1 MDIKHLSD
9 LTPDPKNARRHNPRN
24 IGMIE
29 RALNEVGA
37 ARSIVVDEAGVVL
50 AGNGLVEAAAQAGI
64 ERVRVVD
71 ADGDEIIA
79 VRRRGLTEE
88 QKTKLALYDNR
99 TAELAD
105 WEPGVLAELAQELD
119 LGSLFTDLELSDLAM
134 PALPEPG
141 AGGDEFDST
150 PDDGPTRAQLGD
162 LWLIGGVHRL
172 LVGDC
177 TDPANVARLM
187 GTDKAEMIWTDP
199 PYGVAIGDKNKFLNS
214 IAPSNRVEENLENDT
229 LDEPALMEMLRGA
242 FKNAAAHCLAGG
254 AWYVAAPAGP
264 LHVLFGL
271 ALKELDIWHQTI
283 QWVKNNAT
291 FAPLGVDYHW
301 RAEPIFY
308 GWLPGAAHRY
318 YGGRQ
323 QDTVWE
329 IDRPQASPDH
339 PTMKPIELVQRAVE
353 NNSKRGNIV
362 LDMFLGSGTTLIAAH
377 RTGRRCYGMEIAPRY
392 ADVILRRAEAE
403 GLTVERAAE

>member
-187 GTDKAEMIWTDP
+187 GGELLRLIVTDP
-199 PYGVAIGDKNKFLNS
+199 PYGVSYADKNKYLNAIS
-214 IAPSNRVEENLENDT
+214 PGNRIQVPIENDHGDIEDT
-229 LDEPALMEMLRGA
+229 AEQLWKPAFATMYDAADRGCSLYCFMPQGGDQMMMMMMMSA
-242 FKNAAAHCLAGG
+242 HWPPRHELIWLKNN
-254 AWYVAAPAGP
+254 
-264 LHVLFGL
+264 HVLGR
-271 ALKELDIWHQTI
+271 A
-283 QWVKNNAT
+283 
-291 FAPLGVDYHW
+291 DYNYKH
-301 RAEPIFY
+301 EPIVYAWKDQGHKFY
-308 GWLPGAAHRY
+308 GGFQTSVLEF
-318 YGGRQ
+318 
-323 QDTVWE
+323 DK
-329 IDRPQASPDH
+329 PQKSDLH
-339 PTMKPIELVQRAVE
+339 PTMKPIELIAFLIG
-353 NNSKRGNIV
+353 NSSAPDEIIG
-362 LDMFLGSGTTLIAAH
+362 DWFLGSGTTLIAAH
-377 RTGRRCYGMEIAPRY
+377 RTGRRCYGCEISPRY
-392 ADVILRRAEAE
+392 SDVVLRRAEAE